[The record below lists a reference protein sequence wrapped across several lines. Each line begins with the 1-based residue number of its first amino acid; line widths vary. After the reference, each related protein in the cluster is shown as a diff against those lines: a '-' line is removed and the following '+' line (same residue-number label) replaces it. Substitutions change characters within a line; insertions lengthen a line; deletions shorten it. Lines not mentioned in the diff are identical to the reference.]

1 MRAILSAA
9 GAVQAVGDD
18 PSLAVPDGG
27 QAVELADAA
36 PLLALL
42 AAATAEQEVAWDG
55 AQFATRP
62 RTWSAAEQAFR
73 ADVQTLKT
81 YRTTPKA
88 SITAGQTVDA
98 IWALTDMMRRVVA
111 ELRD

>member
-27 QAVELADAA
+27 QAVDLADAA

-42 AAATAEQEVAWDG
+42 AAATAEEEVGYSNG
-55 AQFATRP
+55 AFATRP
-62 RTWSAAEQAFR
+62 RALSAEEQAFR
-73 ADVQTLKT
+73 ADVATLKT

-88 SITAGQTVDA
+88 SITAGQTVEA
-98 IWALTDMMRRVVA
+98 VWALTDMMRRVFR
-111 ELRD
+111 ELAD